1 MSNETEQ
8 DLEAAVQPPEPEH
21 IELSTPA
28 PLRFA
33 PWHKP
38 RKQFI
43 RNEQWIRHV
52 KGIIE
57 RSDNFRDGR
66 PFSYLTLPGPDLL
79 DVRLVAD
86 VCRSQGI
93 KLRYLGFCRANE
105 DETQRLRINVSEF
118 GISRTESVSSGSKVV
133 IAPIQDIQI
142 RKSEAYV
149 ALSQGGTYDAINI
162 DACNPIARGDIDTTG
177 RLIDTIR
184 HLADYQ
190 INKRRELWVLF
201 LTTPIQNDS
210 ISDQSLGAIYKE
222 IERNN
227 EKSDEF
233 ADEMRDQFAE
243 GEDIQ
248 SYMERISRSTSREFL
263 SLVSL
268 GLTKWLIHL
277 GEQGHY
283 RVKIMKSFCY
293 STYTQEPFTPNM
305 ASLCFLFEPT
315 AMPINDATGLTANR
329 NQNIGGNIGIE
340 DHIRAL
346 RKTNEIAN
354 VDEILYADRCLRE
367 EMISD
372 TKTLL
377 RQAGYPVDDVAM
389 GYNAWLANNP

>member
-1 MSNETEQ
+1 MNNETEQ

-28 PLRFA
+28 PLEFA
-33 PWHKP
+33 PWHRP

-52 KGIIE
+52 KGVIE
-57 RSDNFRDGR
+57 RSDSFRNGR
-66 PFSYLTLPGPDLL
+66 PFNYLTLPGPDLL

-86 VCRSQGI
+86 VCRSQSI

-105 DETQRLRINVSEF
+105 DETQRLRRNVSEF
-118 GISRTESVSSGSKVV
+118 GVSRTESVASGSKVV
-133 IAPIQDIQI
+133 IAPIQDIQ
-142 RKSEAYV
+142 RQNSEAYV

-162 DACNPIARGDIDTTG
+162 DACNPIAKQDIDTTG

-201 LTTPIQNDS
+201 LTTPIQNNS
-210 ISDQSLGAIYKE
+210 ISNQSLDAIYNE

-227 EKSDEF
+227 RKSDEF
-233 ADEMRDQFAE
+233 ANEMRNQFAE
-243 GEDIQ
+243 GEDIR
-248 SYMERISRSTSREFL
+248 SYMERISRSTSKEFL

-283 RVKIMKSFCY
+283 RVKVMKSFCY
-293 STYTQEPFTPNM
+293 STYTRKPFTPNM

-315 AMPINDATGLTANR
+315 AMPIKDATGLTANR
-329 NQNIGGNIGIE
+329 SQNIGRNIGIE

-346 RKTNEIAN
+346 RKTNEIEN
-354 VDEILYADRCLRE
+354 VDEILCDNKCLRE
-367 EMISD
+367 KMISD

-389 GYNAWLANNP
+389 GYSAWLANNT